1 MCMPRLMFDLAVS
14 KTRSMMMMARFLT
27 CDEHTALD
35 ANKKN
40 MRLVLSQSCCFLHA
54 VQWSIRY

>member
-35 ANKKN
+35 ANKKYE
-40 MRLVLSQSCCFLHA
+40 VGA
-54 VQWSIRY
+54 